1 MDLRHLHP
9 RQPLHLPRLRRL
21 RHRAPLP
28 SLHSKA
34 KAKARFTGQQSRPTL
49 SIPTDRETNSPH
61 EQEIRCREHPH
72 PRGASEEVAGKTDGV
87 DVSAVRQLDGA
98 GVVDVRGVWID
109 ESEFVG
115 TKGRK
120 G

>member
-28 SLHSKA
+28 SILSKTETQS
-34 KAKARFTGQQSRPTL
+34 TGRHPRPSL
-49 SIPTDRETNSPH
+49 QISTDRETNRAH
-61 EQEIRCREHPH
+61 EQEIGPREHPH
-72 PRGASEEVAGKTDGV
+72 HRGASEEGAGKADGM
-87 DVSAVRQLDGA
+87 DVSAVWQLDGA
-98 GVVDVRGVWID
+98 AVVDVRGVWIY

-115 TKGRK
+115 G
-120 G
+120 